1 MHDDLRLLG
10 HAVKK
15 RWEISDKFKATIVER
30 LQAIIQEG
38 DDEIALKAIAQAN
51 SLETQNQKDE
61 HKNLDELSSNII
73 KLANQLGIDVGA
85 IANSGEASRRAIEVD
100 GETASG

>member
-1 MHDDLRLLG
+1 M
-10 HAVKK
+10 AVKK
-15 RWEISDKFKATIVER
+15 RWEISDDFKQTIIER
-30 LQAIIQEG
+30 LKLIISEG

-73 KLANQLGIDVGA
+73 KLATQLGIDVGS

-100 GETASG
+100 GGTTAD